1 MFETTYYL
9 ICEKY
14 LIQFE
19 YETIQEHVDGSTQIE
34 EQSTTLNITLLN
46 VQVSFSK
53 YNRNMLQKLRR
64 ETQI

>member
-9 ICEKY
+9 ICENY

-53 YNRNMLQKLRR
+53 
-64 ETQI
+64 I